1 MKTDCTTCYHNFSG
15 TPESLACCNCCD
27 DEVNFYQSIKEG
39 KTMNNFL
46 FEDTINGGFFFVQCD
61 TLEEAYEIIWEEIA
75 CGHAGICM
83 DCTDVPGWYDY
94 IGCYD
99 DEDAEVMGYDTY

>member
-1 MKTDCTTCYHNFSG
+1 MKADCTTCYHNFSG

-27 DEVNFYQSIKEG
+27 DEVNFYQSIKGE

-46 FEDTINGGFFFVQCD
+46 FEDTIDGGFFFVQCD

-75 CGHAGICM
+75 LEHPGLVM

-94 IGCYD
+94 LGCYT
-99 DEDAEVMGYDTY
+99 DAQAEAMGYDTY